1 MRDPK
6 WLEVDRLGDVLKTAE
21 QLRDDSAKRLSLT
34 VVFFDESKNTPARRW
49 RCLRGDILEFK
60 KNQQAVVAA
69 ANAYMDAYYATKATE
84 SA

>member
-21 QLRDDSAKRLSLT
+21 RLRDDSAIRLSAT
-34 VVFFDESKNTPARRW
+34 VIFFNDSKNTPARRW
-49 RCLRGDILEFK
+49 RSLRGDIAAFK

-69 ANAYMDAYYATKATE
+69 ANAYMDAYNATKATE